1 MLMTMVETREVAAT
15 ARLNMRPAQ
24 PEDMSFIVDCIRS
37 AESAGTG
44 RVSYAEIFGLTPQ
57 ELDHLLTQ
65 LADDDTG
72 QHEHSLNAFYI
83 LEREGKPVAGASA
96 WIEGQEGL
104 PSGTLK
110 SQVISFALGFDR
122 WRQATE
128 QLKQVASINIARQTG
143 ALQLDG
149 FYTVPEER
157 GKGHVQMLI
166 HQIVDLKLRQHPE
179 LNKAQIL
186 LMNENPAAQK
196 AYRKAGFEVV
206 RETRTDDTAV
216 IRMLNGSGRVLME
229 KAL

>member
-1 MLMTMVETREVAAT
+1 MLMPMVETREAAAT
-15 ARLNMRPAQ
+15 AHLNMRPAQ
-24 PEDMSFIVDCIRS
+24 PEDLKFILDCIRS

-44 RVSYAEIFGLTPQ
+44 RVSYAEIFGLTAP
-57 ELDHLLTQ
+57 ELDNLLQQ

-83 LEREGKPVAGASA
+83 LECDGKPVAGASA

-128 QLKQVASINIARQTG
+128 QLKQVASINIAREAG

-149 FYTVPEER
+149 FYTLPEER
-157 GKGHVQMLI
+157 GKGHVQTLI
-166 HQIVDLKLRQHPE
+166 QQIIQLKQRQYPE
-179 LNKAQIL
+179 LRKAQIL
-186 LMNENPAAQK
+186 LVNENPAALR
-196 AYRKAGFEVV
+196 AYRKAGFEVA
-206 RETRTDDTAV
+206 RETRTDEPAV
-216 IRMLNGSGRVLME
+216 ARMLNGTGRVLME
-229 KAL
+229 KVL